1 MIAKRMFSSFSPEDE
16 AIFDKKKHGVLK
28 RDGLQTPPANK
39 VFGSHLASLQ
49 GQERFVA
56 IEVLFGEMLMWQV
69 FMTFTLNHLGGK
81 MVCWMVETSEH

>member
-16 AIFDKKKHGVLK
+16 AILTKKHGVLK

-39 VFGSHLASLQ
+39 VFGSHLTSLQ
-49 GQERFVA
+49 GQGRFVA

-69 FMTFTLNHLGGK
+69 FMTFLG
-81 MVCWMVETSEH
+81 WLRSL